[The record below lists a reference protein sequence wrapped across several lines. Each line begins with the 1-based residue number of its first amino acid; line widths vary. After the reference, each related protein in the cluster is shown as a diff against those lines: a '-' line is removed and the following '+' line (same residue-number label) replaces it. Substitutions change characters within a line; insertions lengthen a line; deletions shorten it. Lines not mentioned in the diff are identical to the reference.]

1 MVIEIPNDIAT
12 EFGESE
18 QNLKIELAIIFYRDF
33 KISSGK
39 AAKFA
44 NMSRIEFWFELEKR
58 QIPLNLDDNSVEQD
72 LKTLEKLGL

>member
-18 QNLKIELAIIFYRDF
+18 QDLKIELAIIFYRDF

-39 AAKFA
+39 VAKFA

-58 QIPLNLDDNSVEQD
+58 QISLNLDDNSVEQD
-72 LKTLEKLGL
+72 LKTLEKLGI